1 MAGSPSSCSWPVF
14 LLSPHGTMKY
24 EGKAASTETSSLVLP
39 IRSHSEY
46 VPGTP
51 RSGYGLQWICCLV
64 SPSGKSGCSGSPRT
78 THTGKVLCLVLA
90 SAAALTS
97 DSRCGFYTLVLL
109 LSTVTGRTSPHQR
122 CTARGTCYSCSFSHA
137 NTNMHNTFTPSY
149 FLTRTFQGAIIIW
162 V

>member
-1 MAGSPSSCSWPVF
+1 MSCLPSF
-14 LLSPHGTMKY
+14 PHGTMKY

-46 VPGTP
+46 FPRTQ
-51 RSGYGLQWICCLV
+51 RSGYGLQWICCWV
-64 SPSGKSGCSGSPRT
+64 SSLGGNLAALGHLGQ
-78 THTGKVLCLVLA
+78 HTQARYCGLVLA

-97 DSRCGFYTLVLL
+97 DSRCGFYTLILL
-109 LSTVTGRTSPHQR
+109 LSTVTGRASPHQR
-122 CTARGTCYSCSFSHA
+122 CTARGTCYSCSFPHA